1 MSVFITTVTS
11 IYIIF
16 MAILFTKLYNTPPRR
31 TRKIYKTKKKRDESK
46 DFVMDYRMLS
56 MQLFFKTAKGVGSV
70 IYSYLS
76 WMTGMN
82 GRGFYPLPNTWFW
95 SKCRISRQRKS
106 DAVLLLEAADLIT
119 VVREK
124 GKSLK
129 VKLNVKVNNGKE
141 K

>member
-1 MSVFITTVTS
+1 MT
-11 IYIIF
+11 
-16 MAILFTKLYNTPPRR
+16 ILFTKLYNTPPRR
-31 TRKIYKTKKKRDESK
+31 TRKIYKIKKKR
-46 DFVMDYRMLS
+46 VMDYRMLS

-70 IYSYLS
+70 IYSYLA

-82 GRGFYPLPNTWFW
+82 GRGFYPLPNSWFW
-95 SKCRISRQRKS
+95 TKCRISRQRKS
-106 DAVLLLEAADLIT
+106 DAVLLLEDADLVSVI
-119 VVREK
+119 REK